1 MDTSFSNSSDWVD
14 VALVAVLVISVI
26 SGVLRGLVFELM
38 SLAGWIVAYV
48 VAGWA
53 APQWA
58 PHIPVGVPDGALNH
72 AAAMLVSFVV
82 ALLAWSVL
90 ARLVKTV
97 ISATPLTGPDR
108 FLGGV
113 FGLVRGVVLL
123 LVVTT
128 VVAMTPA
135 AQSSAWQNSE
145 GARWL
150 MASVQGIKP
159 LLPEPLARWLPPSS
173 AV

>member
-1 MDTSFSNSSDWVD
+1 MDNWFDASSDWVD
-14 VALVAVLVISVI
+14 LALASVLVISVI
-26 SGVLRGLVFELM
+26 SGLLRGLVFELM

-58 PHIPVGVPDGALNH
+58 SYIPVGVPGGALNH
-72 AAAMLVSFVV
+72 AAALLVSFVV

-90 ARLVKTV
+90 ARLARAVV
-97 ISATPLTGPDR
+97 SATPLTVPDR
-108 FLGGV
+108 LLGGV

-123 LVVTT
+123 LVVATL
-128 VVAMTPA
+128 VALTPA
-135 AQSSAWQNSE
+135 AQSNAWQE
-145 GARWL
+145 AKGTRWL

-159 LLPEPLARWLPPSS
+159 LLPEALARWLPPMSS
-173 AV
+173 V